1 MAVKS
6 RIDAWTLLRVLVV
19 PCLFLCA
26 IFKRPIFQWIAC
38 AALFVWVCFVISKL
52 FRAHVN
58 RSESVGSE
66 QRSGRPAIIVSNPV
80 CNEHSPVVEVVYLTC
95 QYKHRLP
102 THVRIEST
110 GRRSTALC
118 EQITSVDVSRLGDY
132 KGHATDEEMQQIDAA
147 LLCSLGI
154 HPLTQQATVEKVVQ
168 SVDDSALA
176 LIALRFLEGFIQTH
190 CGVEISSSLSAEL
203 LTQKNG

>member
-1 MAVKS
+1 MNVFEVVKENVTARQAAEAYGLKVGRTGMACCPFHSDKS
-6 RIDAWTLLRVLVV
+6 PSIKRGD
-19 PCLFLCA
+19 
-26 IFKRPIFQWIAC
+26 IFY
-38 AALFVWVCFVISKL
+38 
-52 FRAHVN
+52 VN

-168 SVDDSALA
+168 GVDDSALA